1 MADNL
6 TCLVVTKDSEKDN
19 VQINSDKYNFQLKK
33 NIKLTLHWSRQGVI
47 NIQG

>member
-19 VQINSDKYNFQLKK
+19 VQINSDKYNFQLKNNK
-33 NIKLTLHWSRQGVI
+33 VNLALKSPGSY
-47 NIQG
+47 